1 MYGNL
6 IPKRVI
12 IQKMNRTQMVS
23 AVALSATYNSPG
35 SGEIVNANSNDVLDK
50 AQADNLVKPWSV
62 C

>member
-1 MYGNL
+1 M
-6 IPKRVI
+6 
-12 IQKMNRTQMVS
+12 MNRTQMVS